1 VSGKGLEPFAW
12 AVIAPDCQYVSLFRE
27 SAEAAAAQE
36 GGTVVP
42 IYRHPTL
49 TDEEPV
55 LTDLER
61 AVIER
66 SSALHLAKADVATA
80 NKQYSLAM
88 YHKEDAKTLDGL
100 LKRVSLRS

>member
-1 VSGKGLEPFAW
+1 MEPFAW
-12 AVIAPDCQYVSLFRE
+12 AVVAPDYKYVSLLRE

-36 GGTVVP
+36 GCTVVAL
-42 IYRHPTL
+42 YSQPTL
-49 TDEEPV
+49 TGEEPV